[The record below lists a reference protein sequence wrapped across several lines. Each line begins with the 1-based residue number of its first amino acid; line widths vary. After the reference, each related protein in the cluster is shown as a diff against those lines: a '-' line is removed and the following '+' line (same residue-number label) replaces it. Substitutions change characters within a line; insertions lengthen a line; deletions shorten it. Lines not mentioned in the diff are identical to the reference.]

1 VIVAESHL
9 PRSKEYVISCLY
21 PQHLVLYLK
30 YNGGRGAGGGAEL
43 NSKSKVYLEKT
54 KAVCLKL
61 REQEKDSKLK
71 MLPGVR
77 LWPTLMAR

>member
-1 VIVAESHL
+1 MIVAES
-9 PRSKEYVISCLY
+9 S
-21 PQHLVLYLK
+21 PQKQGECHFLSLSPAPSVVPEIQW
-30 YNGGRGAGGGAEL
+30 GRGAGGGAEL
-43 NSKSKVYLEKT
+43 NSKSKVYLENR

-61 REQEKDSKLK
+61 MEQEKDSKLK